1 MLKKVA
7 LFAALLLASPVFAQ
21 SQGSE
26 QVQQALGK
34 GIWPFLAVSFVGGL
48 IALLTPC
55 VFPMVPVTV
64 SFFAKRKDRPL
75 LSALIYAFGI
85 ISTFALLGVLA
96 SVIFGAAGIAR
107 FATNPWVNIGLAVLF
122 VVLALNLFGVYEFR
136 MDFAGRLQGKAMGKK
151 DSLLSPWLVGIAFSL
166 TTFTCTGPIVAG
178 LLAVAAAGKGGAVDA
193 MLGMTSFGIAFSL
206 PFFFLA
212 LFPSAL
218 SKAPKGGDWLGV
230 VKPALGFIELA
241 AALKFLSNADL
252 VWQLGILTRPV
263 FVMIWAVMA
272 LGLAVFLFGLPKKFK
287 ETGWVRRGFAA
298 LSLIAAI
305 LLFLSPHG
313 QRLTSIEA
321 FLPADPYPYQTT
333 GNAAVQ
339 AVAARTE
346 DSGSVPAGP
355 ITFLSSYQKALTL
368 AKQENKP
375 VFVDFTG
382 VTCTN
387 CRWMEANVF
396 PDPEVHKLLSSM
408 VTVQLYTDRG
418 TDADNANQELQQ
430 KIGGTIALPVYVL
443 VSPEGKVIKTFEGRS
458 DTTQQ
463 FASFLKQ
470 AASS

>member
-7 LFAALLLASPVFAQ
+7 SLAALLLAAPVFAQ

-26 QVQQALGK
+26 QVQAALGK
-34 GIWPFLAVSFVGGL
+34 GIMPFLAVSFVGGL
-48 IALLTPC
+48 VALLTPC

-85 ISTFALLGVLA
+85 ISTFAILGVLA

-122 VVLALNLFGVYEFR
+122 VVLALNLFGLYEFQLG
-136 MDFAGRLQGKAMGKK
+136 FAGRLQGKALEKK
-151 DSLLSPWLVGIAFSL
+151 DSLLSPWLVGMAFSL
-166 TTFTCTGPIVAG
+166 TSFTCTGPIVAG
-178 LLAVAAAGKGGAVDA
+178 LLAIAAGKGGPQAA

-212 LFPSAL
+212 LFPAAL
-218 SKAPKGGDWLGV
+218 AKAPKSGGWLGV

-241 AALKFLSNADL
+241 AAFKFLSNADL

-263 FVMIWAVMA
+263 FVAIWGILALA
-272 LGLAVFLFGLPKKFK
+272 LGLFLLGVPKQLKQA
-287 ETGWVRRGFAA
+287 GWIRRGLGV
-298 LSLIAAI
+298 LSLIGA
-305 LLFLSPHG
+305 LMLFMNPHG
-313 QRLTSIEA
+313 QNLTQIAA
-321 FLPADPYPYQTT
+321 FLPNDPYPY
-333 GNAAVQ
+333 
-339 AVAARTE
+339 R
-346 DSGSVPAGP
+346 SGVPAAAGGSQLVASGANQAASNGK
-355 ITFLSSYQKALTL
+355 IQFLSSYEKALAL

-387 CRWMEANVF
+387 CRWMEDNVF
-396 PDPEVHKLLSSM
+396 PDPTVHGLLTSM

-443 VSPEGKVIKTFEGRS
+443 VSPDGKVIKTFEGRS

-463 FASFLKQ
+463 FADFLKQ
-470 AASS
+470 AKSG